1 MKRKTDN
8 FDKFFN
14 KKRNSAIKEQ
24 FKQEKK
30 AAKKERKEAI
40 ERHFEAKRQA
50 RAQQFQGDKPGPAPA
65 AGYKGTPADAH
76 LKKLPGKKKPP
87 PLATKTS
94 GHEQAHTDKA
104 GTPTGTRASHAP
116 AFGGGDANLIPLNK
130 YIAHSGICSR
140 RDAAE
145 LIRQG
150 KVQVNNQL
158 ITEPGTKVAPEDF
171 VKVNGKKVTI
181 SRNFVYILLNKPKDY
196 ITTAEDPQGRKTV
209 LDLTRHATTERVYP

>member
-14 KKRNSAIKEQ
+14 RKRNSAIKEQ

-50 RAQQFQGDKPGPAPA
+50 KAQQFQAGKPGPAV
-65 AGYKGTPADAH
+65 GKPADAH
-76 LKKLPGKKKPP
+76 LRKLPGKKKPP
-87 PLATKTS
+87 TLPLKDV
-94 GHEQAHTDKA
+94 GHEQAPTNKQGSPAGAHT
-104 GTPTGTRASHAP
+104 THAP
-116 AFGGGDANLIPLNK
+116 AFGGGDQNQIPLNK

-150 KVQVNNQL
+150 KVQVNDQL
-158 ITEPGTKVAPEDF
+158 ITEPGTKVSPDDF

-181 SRNFVYILLNKPKDY
+181 SRNF
-196 ITTAEDPQGRKTV
+196 
-209 LDLTRHATTERVYP
+209 